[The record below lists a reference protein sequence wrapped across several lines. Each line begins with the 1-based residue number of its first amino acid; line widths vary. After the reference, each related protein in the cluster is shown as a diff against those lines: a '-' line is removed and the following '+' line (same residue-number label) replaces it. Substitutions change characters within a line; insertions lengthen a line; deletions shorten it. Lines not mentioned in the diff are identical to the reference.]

1 MTEIPIVVSTN
12 EITVGGVVDQIELQ
26 LGLGEKG
33 DRGSRIFSGDV
44 SPLTLPANSPFFSG
58 YTEFKP
64 GDVYVERSATNIAMW
79 EWKSQPGGYTWV
91 KTADIAVSGGGG
103 MTSLDPDLTAI
114 ADITGTTGLLRKS
127 GVNTWILDTNSYLT
141 SNQTVTLSGDVTGSG
156 STAITTT
163 LANSGV
169 SAGTYNDVAT
179 QVRPFSVDSKGRIT
193 SIGAAVSI
201 NIAQSAVTNLVSDLA
216 LKAPLASPA
225 LTGTPT
231 APTAAVDTSTTQLA
245 TTAYVVNQG
254 YLKSAAASSTYLAL
268 TGGTLTGKVNTVAS
282 AAGSA
287 GFNLPH
293 GAAPTSPTNGDVWT
307 TTAGMYVRVNGTTVG
322 PFGTGAVWGSITG
335 TLSSQTDLN
344 AALGAKLD
352 TAGGTLSGNLTV
364 NAIIYGNNPGSTFQ
378 STTGS
383 EIALQLYESTGS
395 STMLYSTGDGYLGWV
410 GRRKTGSTRRYA
422 FESNP
427 SPSSGA
433 NFGLWLYDS
442 AGANSKGVWYATY
455 NTSLL
460 PANLTFDSSTT
471 FNNPINANSIVPIS
485 GTLSLNYG
493 SSAFDAVRSGQLQ
506 VVREGVGANNTLFA
520 TYPTNA
526 ALVADAPN
534 FIVFGSGAFSGT
546 GTGTVL
552 STTNS
557 YLKIDGGAGYERQMQ
572 FLSGGSLRW
581 TFGATSTAESGSN
594 AGSIFSIA
602 RYSDTGVWIDNPFE
616 INRSTGLVNVKS
628 LWVNAGGK
636 IDNLPSPTSNNE
648 PATKLYADN
657 ALALKA
663 PLASP
668 TFTGTPAG
676 PTASVD
682 TNTTQL
688 ATTAYV
694 VGQGYLK
701 SATASST
708 YLPLSGGTVTGNINM
723 NSASPSFI
731 VSGTS
736 GGTSV
741 YIDAVPGQWSQVMFR
756 NYTGYKNRWAL
767 WKDNVSESGSNAGS
781 DLWLTRYDDNGSSLG
796 EVFGVYRATGKI
808 TFRAVDSSAG
818 LELGS
823 NGPRI
828 MVGTG
833 TPEGSVTAPVGSEWT
848 DTNTGIKYAK
858 MAGTGTTGWSPQ
870 TPISQQGYVEETQV
884 MMMMGVL

>member
-1 MTEIPIVVSTN
+1 VTEIPIVVSTN

-103 MTSLDPDLTAI
+103 ITSLDPDLTAI

-127 GVNTWILDTNSYLT
+127 GVNTWLLDTNLYLT

-169 SAGTYNDVAT
+169 SAGTYNNVASE
-179 QVRPFSVDSKGRIT
+179 VRPFTVDAKGRLT
-193 SIGAAVSI
+193 GIGSPVSI

-216 LKAPLASPA
+216 LKAPLASPS
-225 LTGTPT
+225 LTGIPT
-231 APTAAVDTSTTQLA
+231 APTAAVDTNTTQLA
-245 TTAYVVNQG
+245 TTAYVINQG
-254 YLKSAAASSTYLAL
+254 YLKSATASSTYLAL
-268 TGGTLTGKVNTVAS
+268 SGGTLTGKVNTAAS
-282 AAGSA
+282 AAGGA

-293 GAAPTSPTNGDVWT
+293 GTAPTSPTNGDVWT

-335 TLSSQTDLN
+335 TLSSQTDLQN
-344 AALGAKLD
+344 ALNAKQNADNDLTAIAGLAGTSGFLKKTATDTWTLD
-352 TAGGTLSGNLTV
+352 TNTYLTGNQTITLSGAVTGSGTTAITTSFSSNPTFSGTVTATTFSGSGSSLTSIPNGALINSSV
-364 NAIIYGNNPGSTFQ
+364 TVGSTAI
-378 STTGS
+378 S
-383 EIALQLYESTGS
+383 LGS
-395 STMLYSTGDGYLGWV
+395 SATTI
-410 GRRKTGSTRRYA
+410 A
-422 FESNP
+422 
-427 SPSSGA
+427 
-433 NFGLWLYDS
+433 GL
-442 AGANSKGVWYATY
+442 
-455 NTSLL
+455 TSV
-460 PANLTFDSSTT
+460 TSTT
-471 FNNPINANSIVPIS
+471 F
-485 GTLSLNYG
+485 
-493 SSAFDAVRSGQLQ
+493 
-506 VVREGVGANNTLFA
+506 VGALTGNASTASAWLTARTLTIGSTGKSVDGSA
-520 TYPTNA
+520 GVSWSLTEIGASPTA
-526 ALVADAPN
+526 
-534 FIVFGSGAFSGT
+534 GSTSITTLGTIGT
-546 GTGTVL
+546 GTWQGSVIGAA
-552 STTNS
+552 
-557 YLKIDGGAGYERQMQ
+557 YIDSA
-572 FLSGGSLRW
+572 
-581 TFGATSTAESGSN
+581 
-594 AGSIFSIA
+594 IA
-602 RYSDTGVWIDNPFE
+602 R
-616 INRSTGLVNVKS
+616 
-628 LWVNAGGK
+628 
-636 IDNLPSPTSNNE
+636 
-648 PATKLYADN
+648 
-657 ALALKA
+657 
-663 PLASP
+663 LASP

-808 TFRAVDSSAG
+808 TFGAVGSSAG

-858 MAGTGTTGWSPQ
+858 MAGTGNTGWSPQ

>member
-114 ADITGTTGLLRKS
+114 ADLTGTSGLLRKS
-127 GVNTWILDTNSYLT
+127 GVNTWLLDTNSYLA
-141 SNQTVTLSGDVTGSG
+141 LS
-156 STAITTT
+156 
-163 LANSGV
+163 
-169 SAGTYNDVAT
+169 
-179 QVRPFSVDSKGRIT
+179 
-193 SIGAAVSI
+193 
-201 NIAQSAVTNLVSDLA
+201 
-216 LKAPLASPA
+216 
-225 LTGTPT
+225 
-231 APTAAVDTSTTQLA
+231 
-245 TTAYVVNQG
+245 
-254 YLKSAAASSTYLAL
+254 
-268 TGGTLTGKVNTVAS
+268 GGTLTGKVNTVAS
-282 AAGSA
+282 AAGGA

-293 GAAPTSPTNGDVWT
+293 GSAPTSPTNGDVWT

-344 AALGAKLD
+344 TALGAKLD

-410 GRRKTGSTRRYA
+410 GRRKTGWTRRYS

-526 ALVADAPN
+526 ALVADTPN

-581 TFGATSTAESGSN
+581 TFGATSTA
-594 AGSIFSIA
+594 
-602 RYSDTGVWIDNPFE
+602 
-616 INRSTGLVNVKS
+616 
-628 LWVNAGGK
+628 
-636 IDNLPSPTSNNE
+636 
-648 PATKLYADN
+648 
-657 ALALKA
+657 
-663 PLASP
+663 
-668 TFTGTPAG
+668 
-676 PTASVD
+676 
-682 TNTTQL
+682 
-688 ATTAYV
+688 
-694 VGQGYLK
+694 
-701 SATASST
+701 
-708 YLPLSGGTVTGNINM
+708 
-723 NSASPSFI
+723 
-731 VSGTS
+731 
-736 GGTSV
+736 
-741 YIDAVPGQWSQVMFR
+741 
-756 NYTGYKNRWAL
+756 
-767 WKDNVSESGSNAGS
+767 ESGSNAGS

>member
-103 MTSLDPDLTAI
+103 ITSLDPDLTAI

-127 GVNTWILDTNSYLT
+127 GVNTWLLDTNLYLT

-169 SAGTYNDVAT
+169 SAGTYNNVASE
-179 QVRPFSVDSKGRIT
+179 VRPFTVDAKGRLT
-193 SIGAAVSI
+193 GIGSPVSI

-216 LKAPLASPA
+216 LKAPLASPS
-225 LTGTPT
+225 LTGIPT
-231 APTAAVDTSTTQLA
+231 APTAAVDTNTTQLA
-245 TTAYVVNQG
+245 TTAYVINQG
-254 YLKSAAASSTYLAL
+254 YLKSATASSTYLAL
-268 TGGTLTGKVNTVAS
+268 SGGTLTGKVNTAAS
-282 AAGSA
+282 AAGGA

-293 GAAPTSPTNGDVWT
+293 GTAPTSPTNGDVWT

-335 TLSSQTDLN
+335 TLSSQTDLQN
-344 AALGAKLD
+344 ALNAKQNADNDLTAIAGLAGTSGFLKKTATDTWTLD
-352 TAGGTLSGNLTV
+352 TNTYLTGNQTITLSGAVTGSGTTAITTSFSSNPTFSGTVTATTFSGSGSSLTSIPNGALINSSV
-364 NAIIYGNNPGSTFQ
+364 TVGSTAI
-378 STTGS
+378 S
-383 EIALQLYESTGS
+383 LGS
-395 STMLYSTGDGYLGWV
+395 SATTI
-410 GRRKTGSTRRYA
+410 A
-422 FESNP
+422 
-427 SPSSGA
+427 
-433 NFGLWLYDS
+433 GL
-442 AGANSKGVWYATY
+442 
-455 NTSLL
+455 TSV
-460 PANLTFDSSTT
+460 TSTT
-471 FNNPINANSIVPIS
+471 F
-485 GTLSLNYG
+485 
-493 SSAFDAVRSGQLQ
+493 
-506 VVREGVGANNTLFA
+506 VGALTGNASTASAWLTARTLTIGSTGKSVDGSA
-520 TYPTNA
+520 GVSWSLTEIGASPTA
-526 ALVADAPN
+526 
-534 FIVFGSGAFSGT
+534 GSTSITTLGTIGT
-546 GTGTVL
+546 GTWQGSVIGAA
-552 STTNS
+552 
-557 YLKIDGGAGYERQMQ
+557 YIDSA
-572 FLSGGSLRW
+572 
-581 TFGATSTAESGSN
+581 
-594 AGSIFSIA
+594 IA
-602 RYSDTGVWIDNPFE
+602 R
-616 INRSTGLVNVKS
+616 
-628 LWVNAGGK
+628 
-636 IDNLPSPTSNNE
+636 
-648 PATKLYADN
+648 
-657 ALALKA
+657 
-663 PLASP
+663 LASP

-808 TFRAVDSSAG
+808 TFGAVGSSAG

-858 MAGTGTTGWSPQ
+858 MAGTGNTGWSPQ

>member
-1 MTEIPIVVSTN
+1 VTEIPIVVSTN

-103 MTSLDPDLTAI
+103 ITSLDPDLTAI

-127 GVNTWILDTNSYLT
+127 GVNTWLLDTNLYLT

-169 SAGTYNDVAT
+169 SAGTYNNVASE
-179 QVRPFSVDSKGRIT
+179 VRPFTVDAKGRLT
-193 SIGAAVSI
+193 GIGSPVSI

-216 LKAPLASPA
+216 LKAPLASPS
-225 LTGTPT
+225 LTGIPT
-231 APTAAVDTSTTQLA
+231 APTAAVDTNTTQLA
-245 TTAYVVNQG
+245 TTAYVINQG
-254 YLKSAAASSTYLAL
+254 YLKSATASSTYLAL
-268 TGGTLTGKVNTVAS
+268 SGGTLTGKVNTAAS
-282 AAGSA
+282 AAGGA

-293 GAAPTSPTNGDVWT
+293 GTAPTSPTNGDVWT
-307 TTAGMYVRVNGTTVG
+307 TTAGMYMRVNGTTVG

-335 TLSSQTDLN
+335 TLSSQTDLQN
-344 AALGAKLD
+344 ALNAKQNADNDLTAIAGLAGTSGFLKKTATDTWTLD
-352 TAGGTLSGNLTV
+352 TNTYLTGNQTITLSGAVTGSGTTAITTSFSSNPTFSGTVTATTFSGSGSSLTSIPNGALINSSV
-364 NAIIYGNNPGSTFQ
+364 TVGSTAI
-378 STTGS
+378 S
-383 EIALQLYESTGS
+383 LGS
-395 STMLYSTGDGYLGWV
+395 SATTI
-410 GRRKTGSTRRYA
+410 A
-422 FESNP
+422 
-427 SPSSGA
+427 
-433 NFGLWLYDS
+433 GL
-442 AGANSKGVWYATY
+442 
-455 NTSLL
+455 TSV
-460 PANLTFDSSTT
+460 TSTT
-471 FNNPINANSIVPIS
+471 F
-485 GTLSLNYG
+485 
-493 SSAFDAVRSGQLQ
+493 
-506 VVREGVGANNTLFA
+506 VGALTGNASTASAWLTARTLTIGSTGKSVDGSA
-520 TYPTNA
+520 GVSWSLTEIGASPTA
-526 ALVADAPN
+526 
-534 FIVFGSGAFSGT
+534 GSTSITTLGTIGT
-546 GTGTVL
+546 GTWQGSVIGAA
-552 STTNS
+552 
-557 YLKIDGGAGYERQMQ
+557 YIDSA
-572 FLSGGSLRW
+572 
-581 TFGATSTAESGSN
+581 
-594 AGSIFSIA
+594 IA
-602 RYSDTGVWIDNPFE
+602 R
-616 INRSTGLVNVKS
+616 
-628 LWVNAGGK
+628 
-636 IDNLPSPTSNNE
+636 
-648 PATKLYADN
+648 
-657 ALALKA
+657 
-663 PLASP
+663 LASP

-808 TFRAVDSSAG
+808 TFGAVGSSAG

-858 MAGTGTTGWSPQ
+858 MAGTGNTGWSPQ